1 MIEFLSSWAEQ
12 IVLSVIIVTI
22 IELILPNNKN
32 RKYIQ
37 MVIGIYILFNI
48 ISPVIENKQV
58 FSFEE
63 YENNSVYISSS
74 GNVIDQTSMDKRI
87 EKIYIEEL
95 EKNIIKKFEENGY
108 EVIKCEVDGV
118 LNSNDKNAGI
128 HLITVKLKKNDKE
141 SGILVEEIKE
151 EISEEYEIDKS
162 KIVIKN

>member
-12 IVLSVIIVTI
+12 IILAVIIVTI

-32 RKYIQ
+32 KKYIQ

-48 ISPVIENKQV
+48 ISPVIENKKV
-58 FSFEE
+58 FSLDKYEE
-63 YENNSVYISSS
+63 DSVYISSS
-74 GNVIDQTSMDKRI
+74 GNIIDQTSMDKRI

-95 EKNIIKKFEENGY
+95 EKNITKKFEDNGY
-108 EVIKCEVDGV
+108 EVLKCEVDGV

-128 HLITVKLKKNDKE
+128 HLIMVKISEYEDKIEIENIKK
-141 SGILVEEIKE
+141 EIA
-151 EISEEYEIDKS
+151 EEYEIDKN